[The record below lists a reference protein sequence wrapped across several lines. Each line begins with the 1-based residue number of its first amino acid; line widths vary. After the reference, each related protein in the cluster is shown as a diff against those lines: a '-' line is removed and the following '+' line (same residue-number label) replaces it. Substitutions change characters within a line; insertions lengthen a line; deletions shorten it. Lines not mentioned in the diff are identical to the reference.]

1 MDSTAETVNRLVLN
15 GLQRTTKE
23 AEVQNTQL
31 NVSTDGRNV
40 QVDKCPQS
48 G

>member
-1 MDSTAETVNRLVLN
+1 MESTAATVNGLVLN

-31 NVSTDGRNV
+31 NVSTDGRNA
-40 QVDKCPQS
+40 Q
-48 G
+48 